1 MPGTFNREQEE
12 AITHKGG
19 PLMVLAGT
27 WVRKDTGNYLS
38 CKVAYRKCRSSSV

>member
-19 PLMVLAGT
+19 PADGFSTNLGQERH
-27 WVRKDTGNYLS
+27 W
-38 CKVAYRKCRSSSV
+38 